1 MGASTSPRRQTMS
14 DQALIEG
21 TGADW
26 KTWLALLDE
35 RGAAA
40 LDHTAIA
47 RMLVQEF
54 EVDGWWAQSITV
66 GYEQERGMREPGQR
80 PDGTFSANASKTV
93 AASITDVFEQ
103 LADPAAQAGWL
114 GDIELT
120 QRSASPPKS
129 VRFDASDGTRVL
141 ANLSAKG
148 EGKTAVQVEIAKLGS
163 AEEIAAAKVDWKTRL
178 ERLAERLA
186 G

>member
-1 MGASTSPRRQTMS
+1 MS

-35 RGAAA
+35 RDAAA

-93 AASITDVFEQ
+93 PGSITDVFEQ

-141 ANLSAKG
+141 ANLTAKG
-148 EGKTAVQVEIAKLGS
+148 DAKTAVQVEIAKLGS
-163 AEEIAAAKVDWKTRL
+163 AEAIAAAKADWKTRL
-178 ERLAERLA
+178 ERLAERLD

>member
-1 MGASTSPRRQTMS
+1 MS